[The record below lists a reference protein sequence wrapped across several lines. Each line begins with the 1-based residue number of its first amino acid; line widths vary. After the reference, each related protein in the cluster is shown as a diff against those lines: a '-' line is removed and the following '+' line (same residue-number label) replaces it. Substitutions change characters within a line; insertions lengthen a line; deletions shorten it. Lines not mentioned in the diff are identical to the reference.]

1 MADRQCIFNLVAY
14 LVVLEHHLLPII
26 HEHELLGLE
35 RALPLVLQRQ
45 WHGIAKL
52 VTRELHTRIVGTAD

>member
-35 RALPLVLQRQ
+35 RALPLVL
-45 WHGIAKL
+45 
-52 VTRELHTRIVGTAD
+52 